1 MPLSQPS
8 LRPGDVAVA
17 LELSARPGQGL
28 VPLATAVGISLGAA
42 HNAVRRLRAARL
54 VRPDER
60 HVIVPSL
67 LDFLVSGVPYAYPG
81 VLGAIARGVPTAWS
95 APPLADAFRGA
106 DPVVWPSASGSVR
119 GQSLT
124 PLYGG
129 APATEKNRPDLY
141 ELLALVDALR
151 IGRARE
157 RARASGLLRER
168 LQAGG

>member
-1 MPLSQPS
+1 MLKQPS

-17 LELSARPGQGL
+17 LELALWPGQGL
-28 VPLATAVGISLGAA
+28 VPLATAVGISLGEA

-54 VRPDER
+54 LRPDAR
-60 HVIVPSL
+60 RVMVPSL
-67 LDFLVSGVPYAYPG
+67 LDFLVHGVPYAFPG
-81 VLGAIARGVPTAWS
+81 VLGAEARGVPTAWS
-95 APPLADAFRGA
+95 APPLAGDFRDAE
-106 DPVVWPSASGSVR
+106 PVVWPSASGRLR

-129 APATEKNRPDLY
+129 APGVAKGRPDLY

-157 RARASGLLRER
+157 RARASAQLRAR
-168 LQAGG
+168 LQAGA